1 MGSPFEVY
9 FAPIQWNSW
18 SKQEVQ
24 SLPQGYVPGTLT
36 FNAEGS
42 SNPNSPYFSRIPHW
56 PEGASGVTIGRGYD
70 IKLRTQEEVFSDLIN
85 AGVDPYQAEAL
96 SYGAGL
102 EGSQAKEFVKEIKHN
117 FLPISEEA
125 EINLFNQIYPEY
137 IARAEAKASD
147 PSVVKKY
154 GYTDWETLHPGIKE
168 VLVDMTYQGQ
178 YRASTRELIQ
188 PAVVANDIALFTFQ
202 MQSPEWPYPKDNRY
216 RARIEFLNSML

>member
-1 MGSPFEVY
+1 MASPFDIY
-9 FAPIQWNSW
+9 FAPVQSNFW
-18 SKQEVQ
+18 STQAQ

-70 IKLRTQEEVFSDLIN
+70 MKLRSQSEVYYDLLN
-85 AGVDPYQAEAL
+85 AGVDAYQAEAL

-102 EGSQAKEFVKEIKHN
+102 EGLEAKKFVNENKHN
-117 FLPISEEA
+117 FNPISEEA
-125 EINLFNQIYPEY
+125 ELNLFNQIYPEY

-147 PSVVKKY
+147 PAVVEKY
-154 GYTDWETLHPGIKE
+154 GYTDWDNLHPGIKE

-178 YRASTRELIQ
+178 YRSSTRKLIQ
-188 PAVVANDIALFTFQ
+188 PAVVANDLELFLSQ
-202 MQSPEWPYPKDNRY
+202 MQSPDWPYAKDSRY
-216 RARIEFLNSML
+216 KARIGFLNSLL